1 MAGQAFRRR
10 RGTTRVV
17 AFAALFA
24 VAIGQGSGTAQSPRK
39 PEFVSESERL
49 DAIRRG
55 HVWTPTNVAAMD
67 IRTGPTGPGAFAPGA
82 LVSCDYIDEK
92 STGNS
97 PKFSCLIPPEDK
109 VRVKFGTTN
118 GEVFAEVAASR
129 LFWALGFGAERNYPV
144 RVECRGC
151 PASIVGSD
159 FGTIQR
165 RFPGQDIQTR
175 SMYGWS
181 WDELDEIDPGAP
193 ASERAARSALKL
205 LAAFV
210 QHTDSKTEQQRI
222 LCPGDGSPKGC
233 QKPFLMIHDL
243 GQTFGVASLFNR
255 DKVSS
260 VNLGEW
266 ADVPVWKDPA
276 HCVARLTQSQT
287 GTLSDPIISEA
298 GRKFLAD
305 LMAQLTDAQIHDL
318 FDVARFPQR
327 NEGTK
332 GSADAA
338 TVDQWV
344 GTFKVKRAEIVDHA
358 CPP

>member
-1 MAGQAFRRR
+1 MVWTLVLGAFVAAGQE
-10 RGTTRVV
+10 RGT
-17 AFAALFA
+17 ALA
-24 VAIGQGSGTAQSPRK
+24 PPK
-39 PEFVSESERL
+39 PEYVSAAERL

-55 HVWTPTNVAAMD
+55 HVWNPTNVATMN
-67 IRTGPTGPGAFAPGA
+67 IRTGPGGPGAFAPDA
-82 LVSCDYIDEK
+82 LVSCDYINEK
-92 STGNS
+92 STGKS
-97 PKFSCLIPPEDK
+97 PKFSCLIPPDDK
-109 VRVKFGTTN
+109 VRIKFGTTN

-144 RVECRGC
+144 RVQCRGC
-151 PASIVGSD
+151 PASLVGAD

-165 RFPGQDIQTR
+165 LYHGQDIQTR

-181 WDELDEIDPGAP
+181 WDELDELDPHAP

-233 QKPFLMIHDL
+233 PTPFLMIHDL
-243 GQTFGVASLFNR
+243 GQTFGHANIFNR
-255 DKVSS
+255 DKVGS

-266 ADVPVWKDPA
+266 ANTPVWKDPV
-276 HCVARLTQSQT
+276 HCVASLAQSQT

-305 LMAQLTDAQIHDL
+305 LLQQLTDAQIHDL

-327 NEGTK
+327 SEGAT
-332 GSADAA
+332 GSDGAA

-344 GTFKVKRAEIVDHA
+344 GTFKAKRTEIVDHA